1 MQVHATI
8 PDDAWEYHIRKSLND
23 AAYKGLDY
31 VPYNTTMPLTPQSD
45 NVKFIWV
52 SSGPTL
58 QRRTPDH
65 EAHASLLS
73 HNPYRVDESDH
84 PRAGRRG
91 RKGPIDGRFAAWQ
104 HA

>member
-1 MQVHATI
+1 MSHLHANLLGYSEVSGHGTSFVQVHATI

-58 QRRTPDH
+58 QHGTPDH

-73 HNPYRVDESDH
+73 HDPYRVDESC
-84 PRAGRRG
+84 
-91 RKGPIDGRFAAWQ
+91 
-104 HA
+104 